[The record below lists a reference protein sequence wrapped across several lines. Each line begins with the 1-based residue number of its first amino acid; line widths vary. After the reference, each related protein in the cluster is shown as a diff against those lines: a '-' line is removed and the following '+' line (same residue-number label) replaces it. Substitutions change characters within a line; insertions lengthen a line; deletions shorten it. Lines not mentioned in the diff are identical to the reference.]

1 MDFQALLQDLLY
13 TVITVCVPI
22 VVKYLQDFIKSKI
35 EQIAQNT
42 ENEKIT
48 DLLYQAEDLIV
59 NVVTSVNQTY
69 VDVLKENGKFDEEA
83 ANKAKGMAL
92 DAIKEMLTEKMKW
105 AIEET
110 YKDVNAYLETAIESS
125 VRTAKK

>member
-35 EQIAQNT
+35 EQIAQNA
-42 ENEKIT
+42 ENEKIS

>member
-42 ENEKIT
+42 ENEKIS

-69 VDVLKENGKFDEEA
+69 VDVLKEEGRFDEEA

>member
-22 VVKYLQDFIKSKI
+22 MVKYLQDFIKSKI
-35 EQIAQNT
+35 EQVAQNT
-42 ENEKIT
+42 ENEKIS

-69 VDVLKENGKFDEEA
+69 VDVLKEEGRFDEEA
-83 ANKAKGMAL
+83 ANKAKSMAL

>member
-42 ENEKIT
+42 ENEKIS

>member
-42 ENEKIT
+42 ENKKIS

>member
-42 ENEKIT
+42 KNEKIT